1 MANIR
6 LKSLI
11 AEAGDFQARSK
22 ETGKLVHFKS
32 KDAYQAALKAGS
44 HEDPKAKKGDSPKAG
59 KSNDMFGGDYAKDR
73 GGEAPKA
80 DPMATVNSLSRR
92 AGMMPKAIAGWAD
105 ENGVNLSKVS
115 DAINSGEL
123 NVFDFMTAVSGLP
136 GNKYSKDI
144 IAKYSQSSDS
154 KGGKYSQSVKQDASV
169 DGQDDEELYNAL
181 SDMGYDFGKF
191 GSKNFDEEGFA
202 DAAMSLGYRYDD
214 KNKVWNHRDTD
225 EKGEPTEEPTSKPK
239 EARKGNPTVNKGAK
253 KTAEE
258 FGVTPQKLGN
268 EGYKKAMYQ
277 AAVEALTDAN
287 FHDEARELVSKIE
300 GKPEWAKR
308 VNYPSMDDPKYKEK
322 MADIRTN
329 GVDSSEYWG
338 GEDGTH
344 EFARKVAAS
353 SGWNGVEA
361 ADGIAFTLRMNGFHK
376 EADVIQSV
384 FDNKPYMRE
393 SLTKLTSM
401 IKK

>member
-1 MANIR
+1 MANIS

-144 IAKYSQSSDS
+144 IAKYPQSSGS
-154 KGGKYSQSVKQDASV
+154 KYSQSVKQDTSV
-169 DGQDDEELYNAL
+169 DGQDDEELYDAL

-239 EARKGNPTVNKGAK
+239 EARKGNPTVNKEAK

-393 SLTKLTSM
+393 SSTKLTSM
-401 IKK
+401 MKK